1 MRKKYEFS
9 ANKVALPWKN
19 HYNTCHSFKN
29 EEAYTMKVYSKA
41 LVAAALV
48 ICMALGM
55 TGCGSEPLDGTQVV
69 ATVGETEMTLG
80 EANFLLRY
88 QQVQT
93 ETYYESMLGE
103 GIYEMD
109 LYGTGS
115 TYGEDFKAD
124 IMDQMQE
131 YYVLE
136 AKAADYGV
144 ALTEEDAAAITE
156 ATTNFLNDND
166 ANAKEQM
173 TADQATVERILGLM
187 TIRNRMEDALYAEA
201 NVIVTDEEAAQRGFA
216 YISVTKGSGDTA
228 LTEEDIQ
235 SYKDK
240 LANVAASVK
249 GGDTMEGAAV
259 AEGMTAYTGSY
270 GEGTDAYYSEEMIA
284 GLEALKEGEVSDVIE
299 TETELYLLQVT
310 ADLDEDATASRKDS
324 LTMTKQSEYYN
335 SVLTT
340 WKAEYPLAVVDSVW
354 EQVVFDR
361 SYETKA
367 E

>member
-1 MRKKYEFS
+1 
-9 ANKVALPWKN
+9 
-19 HYNTCHSFKN
+19 
-29 EEAYTMKVYSKA
+29 MKVYSKA
-41 LVAAALV
+41 LVAVALV

-55 TGCGSEPLDGTQVV
+55 TGCGSEPLDGKQVV

-93 ETYYESMLGE
+93 ESYYESMLGE

-115 TYGEDFKAD
+115 SFGDDFKAD

-131 YYVLE
+131 YYIME
-136 AKAADYGV
+136 AKAADYGI
-144 ALTEEDAAAITE
+144 ALTEEDHAAIAE
-156 ATTNFLNDND
+156 ATAEFLNDNTAD
-166 ANAKEQM
+166 VKEQM
-173 TADQATVERILGLM
+173 TADQATIEKILGLM
-187 TIRNRMEDALYAEA
+187 TIRNKMETALFAEA
-201 NVIVTDEEAAQRGFA
+201 NVTVSDEEAAQRGFS

-228 LTEEDIQ
+228 LTEDEIQ

-240 LANVAASVK
+240 LANVAEAVK

-270 GEGTDAYYSEEMIA
+270 GEGTDTYYAEEMITA
-284 GLEALKEGEVSDVIE
+284 LDALKEGEVSDVIE
-299 TETELYLLQVT
+299 TDTELYLVQVT
-310 ADLDEDATASRKDS
+310 AEFDEDATAARKET
-324 LTMTKQSEYYN
+324 LALTKQSEFYN
-335 SVLTT
+335 AVLET
-340 WKAEYPLAVVDSVW
+340 WKADYPLTVVESVW
-354 EQVVFDR
+354 EQVTFDR
-361 SYETKA
+361 SYEVKP